1 MNDDEVFCAV
11 LGQVTKIGEGFV
23 EVACRE
29 GKLRRDLIH
38 SMRKRLY

>member
-1 MNDDEVFCAV
+1 MNHDEVLSAV

-23 EVACRE
+23 EVACGK